1 MQSLRKKLCSGAY
14 GGLKDLQSVATRIA
28 ARREISGLSGGFVA
42 RESSWVAPVLGSG
55 VPGAPSRVER
65 RNSGLGKTK
74 AEPIAVTEAWRI
86 GGVRRMGITTRP
98 GDRAAEHGVRSPLT
112 NAEGSPEWIE
122 EQRQDEF
129 LRGSKRA
136 AASKV
141 EQVEEAVGGE
151 GGASFEAAD
160 AETKSKL
167 GMNSDD
173 AVRETA
179 GEFTRR
185 SQSRSEEDPHPAVRV
200 DYGAEMHH
208 GIDEEVHRGLVA
220 DSEHPAGRVVK
231 EDDPQFS
238 QPEGEADEDVMTG
251 VLGDW
256 AVSKK
261 EAQKDRTDKVHP
273 YSADKLYSTDEAL
286 DKGQVA
292 WEKGTTVESGAPKL
306 VAEDHEKSEGVYGS
320 FKPPL

>member
-122 EQRQDEF
+122 VSRLGSQHSRQDQKHNIQLSTLMDLLLSE
-129 LRGSKRA
+129 SKP
-136 AASKV
+136 SI
-141 EQVEEAVGGE
+141 
-151 GGASFEAAD
+151 D
-160 AETKSKL
+160 
-167 GMNSDD
+167 
-173 AVRETA
+173 
-179 GEFTRR
+179 
-185 SQSRSEEDPHPAVRV
+185 SRQTSR
-200 DYGAEMHH
+200 Y
-208 GIDEEVHRGLVA
+208 
-220 DSEHPAGRVVK
+220 
-231 EDDPQFS
+231 
-238 QPEGEADEDVMTG
+238 
-251 VLGDW
+251 
-256 AVSKK
+256 
-261 EAQKDRTDKVHP
+261 
-273 YSADKLYSTDEAL
+273 
-286 DKGQVA
+286 
-292 WEKGTTVESGAPKL
+292 
-306 VAEDHEKSEGVYGS
+306 DHATSN
-320 FKPPL
+320 